1 MCILCASSYGHH
13 PVPSDVSLLGTE
25 ALPALG
31 ARDELT
37 LLLYQ
42 DVLQSVVI
50 HVVGLDLRTLQ
61 LPCPICHCRHASR

>member
-1 MCILCASSYGHH
+1 M
-13 PVPSDVSLLGTE
+13 PSDVSLLETE

-42 DVLQSVVI
+42 DVVI

-61 LPCPICHCRHASR
+61 LP